1 MSWTH
6 SAKRRGPKPTIAAAR
21 ARAVVRGRQLIRC
34 RIPEG
39 HQQGLEVRGGDP
51 GRRAPGFRARPH
63 VPLATLL
70 GDPPLHRGRPEVPLC
85 RDGRTAAFTHLVR
98 LDNP

>member
-1 MSWTH
+1 MH
-6 SAKRRGPKPTIAAAR
+6 APPPAP
-21 ARAVVRGRQLIRC
+21 RAVVRGRQLTRR

-39 HQQGLEVRGGDP
+39 YQQGLEVRGGDP

-70 GDPPLHRGRPEVPLC
+70 GDPPLHRGRPEMPLC
-85 RDGRTAAFTHLVR
+85 RDGHIAAFTHLVGCVATVA
-98 LDNP
+98 DGGW